1 MPHPIWGS
9 KTTQRFFNYHAPN
22 KNEQMI
28 QIVKTKDIIANEN
41 NPRVIKDDKFRKLVQ
56 SIKDFPQML
65 NLRPIVVN
73 DEMVV
78 LGGNMRLR
86 AVQEVGLKEVPIIK
100 ASDLTEEQQKE
111 FIIKDNVGFGE
122 WDWDVLANEWEPELL
137 TEWGL
142 DVWQQPVE
150 VDYSLLDEEDLS
162 DELADMADGVKKA
175 IQIEFEP
182 DHYDEATELVKFWRE
197 RGAYVGYMILQYLKE
212 EKDKL

>member
-1 MPHPIWGS
+1 
-9 KTTQRFFNYHAPN
+9 
-22 KNEQMI
+22 MI
-28 QIVKTKDIIANEN
+28 QTVKTKDIIANEN
-41 NPRVIKDDKFRKLVQ
+41 NPRVIKDDKFKKLVQ

-65 NLRPIVVN
+65 QLRPIVVN

-122 WDWDVLANEWEPELL
+122 WDWDILANEWEPELL
-137 TEWGL
+137 TAWGL

-162 DELADMADGVKKA
+162 GELADMADGVKKA

-197 RGAYVGYMILQYLKE
+197 RGAYVGYMIMQYLKE